1 MIKKLIVLASILL
14 SLTSWA
20 QDNTAS
26 PYSYFGLGEVKFKGT
41 EEAKA
46 MGGISIVADSTQ
58 LNLINPAYYSKLR
71 YTTFA
76 VGGTNSFTNF
86 YTNNESDKSQRTS
99 LDYLLIAIPKQKFG
113 ITIGLMPFST
123 VGFKLKSS
131 EINSIDQTLREK
143 KFLGNGNINRV
154 LFGTSYKI
162 NSKFSV
168 GFDINYNFGKIKTET
183 VEFVED
189 PVIQLGS
196 RERNTSI
203 VKGFSSSFGVTYEGK
218 INNKLTLYSS
228 LTFSPESKLYSE
240 NTRNI
245 ATIVYGSS
253 GNELIDEE
261 QDVDVQNNYI
271 AIPTKLSIGSGIGV
285 KNKWL
290 IATEITLQQTS
301 KLENRFKDELNG
313 DFKNAT
319 KIALGG
325 FFIPKYNSFS
335 SYFSRIT
342 YRAGLRYENTGLVLK
357 NESIND
363 YGMTFG
369 LGLPV
374 GLSKINI
381 GFELGKKGTTTQNLI
396 QENYFNLNIGLSL
409 SDLWFRKR
417 EIN

>member
-86 YTNNESDKSQRTS
+86 YTNSESDKSQRTS

-113 ITIGLMPFST
+113 ISIGLMPFST

>member
-99 LDYLLIAIPKQKFG
+99 LDYLLIAIPKRKFG
-113 ITIGLMPFST
+113 VTIGLMPFST

-261 QDVDVQNNYI
+261 QDIDVQNNYI
-271 AIPTKLSIGSGIGV
+271 AIPSKLSIGSGIGV

>member
-271 AIPTKLSIGSGIGV
+271 AIPTKLSIGSGIGE

>member
-271 AIPTKLSIGSGIGV
+271 AIPTKLSVGSGIGV

>member
-1 MIKKLIVLASILL
+1 MIRKLIVLASILL

-76 VGGTNSFTNF
+76 IGGTNSFTNF

-99 LDYLLIAIPKQKFG
+99 LDYLLVAIPKQKFG
-113 ITIGLMPFST
+113 VIVGLMPFST

-168 GFDINYNFGKIKTET
+168 GFDLNYNFGKIKTET

>member
-99 LDYLLIAIPKQKFG
+99 LDYLLVAIPKRKFG
-113 ITIGLMPFST
+113 VIVGLMPFST

-189 PVIQLGS
+189 PVIQLGT

>member
-1 MIKKLIVLASILL
+1 MIKKIIVIVCFFASL
-14 SLTSWA
+14 SSWA

>member
-1 MIKKLIVLASILL
+1 
-14 SLTSWA
+14 
-20 QDNTAS
+20 
-26 PYSYFGLGEVKFKGT
+26 
-41 EEAKA
+41 
-46 MGGISIVADSTQ
+46 
-58 LNLINPAYYSKLR
+58 
-71 YTTFA
+71 
-76 VGGTNSFTNF
+76 
-86 YTNNESDKSQRTS
+86 
-99 LDYLLIAIPKQKFG
+99 
-113 ITIGLMPFST
+113 MPFST

>member
-99 LDYLLIAIPKQKFG
+99 LDYLLVAIPKRKFG
-113 ITIGLMPFST
+113 VTIGLMPFST

-261 QDVDVQNNYI
+261 QDIDVQNNYI
-271 AIPTKLSIGSGIGV
+271 AIPSKLSIGSGIGV

>member
-99 LDYLLIAIPKQKFG
+99 LDYLLIAIPKRKFG
-113 ITIGLMPFST
+113 VTIGLMPFST

-261 QDVDVQNNYI
+261 QDIDVQNNYI
-271 AIPTKLSIGSGIGV
+271 AIPSKLSIGSGIGV

-325 FFIPKYNSFS
+325 FFIPKYNS
-335 SYFSRIT
+335 
-342 YRAGLRYENTGLVLK
+342 
-357 NESIND
+357 
-363 YGMTFG
+363 
-369 LGLPV
+369 
-374 GLSKINI
+374 
-381 GFELGKKGTTTQNLI
+381 
-396 QENYFNLNIGLSL
+396 
-409 SDLWFRKR
+409 
-417 EIN
+417 

>member
-203 VKGFSSSFGVTYEGK
+203 VKGFSSSFGVTYEEK

>member
-76 VGGTNSFTNF
+76 IGGTNSFTNF

-99 LDYLLIAIPKQKFG
+99 LDYLLVAIPKQKFG
-113 ITIGLMPFST
+113 VIVGLMPFST

>member
-168 GFDINYNFGKIKTET
+168 GFDLNYNFGKIKTET

>member
-357 NESIND
+357 NENIND

>member
-1 MIKKLIVLASILL
+1 MIRKLIVLASILL

-76 VGGTNSFTNF
+76 IGGTNSFTNF

-99 LDYLLIAIPKQKFG
+99 LDYLLVAIPKRKFG
-113 ITIGLMPFST
+113 VIVGLMPFST

-143 KFLGNGNINRV
+143 KFIGNGNINRV
-154 LFGTSYKI
+154 LFGTSYKL

-168 GFDINYNFGKIKTET
+168 GFDLNYNFGKIKTET

-189 PVIQLGS
+189 PVIQLGT

-203 VKGFSSSFGVTYEGK
+203 LKGFSSSFGVTYEGK
-218 INNKLTLYSS
+218 INSKLTLYSS

-245 ATIVYGSS
+245 ATIVYGST

-261 QDVDVQNNYI
+261 QDVDVANNYI
-271 AIPTKLSIGSGIGV
+271 TIPSKLSIGSGIGV

-381 GFELGKKGTTTQNLI
+381 GIELGKKGTTAQNLI

>member
-113 ITIGLMPFST
+113 ISIGLMPFST

>member
-261 QDVDVQNNYI
+261 QNVDVQNNYI

>member
-76 VGGTNSFTNF
+76 IGGTNSFTNF

-99 LDYLLIAIPKQKFG
+99 LDYLLVAIPKQKFG
-113 ITIGLMPFST
+113 VIVGLMPFST

-168 GFDINYNFGKIKTET
+168 GFDLNYNFGKIKTET

>member
-86 YTNNESDKSQRTS
+86 YTNSESDKSQRTS

>member
-99 LDYLLIAIPKQKFG
+99 LDYLLVAIPKQKFG
-113 ITIGLMPFST
+113 VIVGLMPFST

>member
-99 LDYLLIAIPKQKFG
+99 LDYLLIAIPKRKFG
-113 ITIGLMPFST
+113 VTIGLMPFST

-261 QDVDVQNNYI
+261 QDIDVQNNHI
-271 AIPTKLSIGSGIGV
+271 AIPSKLSIGSGIGV

>member
-76 VGGTNSFTNF
+76 IGGTNSFTNF

>member
-245 ATIVYGSS
+245 ATIVYGST

>member
-99 LDYLLIAIPKQKFG
+99 LDYLLIAISKQKFG